1 MCRPNRFGDWL
12 RSAISVGLLHFLRG
26 SEDEALSAVWLCEK
40 HLSPKPVHK
49 KTTPLRGP
57 FQPGVPASMLEE

>member
-1 MCRPNRFGDWL
+1 M
-12 RSAISVGLLHFLRG
+12 GLLHFLRG